1 VWRGGFATFIMASS
15 KTADT
20 EAATI
25 CWQGS
30 ASIRILT
37 SRSVQMALGT
47 GQGLDPIW
55 KILCKNIF

>member
-1 VWRGGFATFIMASS
+1 MASS